1 MTTSNA
7 QLIEFYA
14 KQLRLPTI
22 NENWESI
29 LRAATERHW
38 GYEDFLC
45 AVLQRE
51 VEQRQDN
58 QRKRRIKTAGFP
70 KIKTLD
76 TFDFKWLPN
85 VKQTVVHE
93 LATGKFIEE
102 KRPVLMFGNPG
113 TGKTHLAI
121 ALAYHLCSGGYKVF
135 FRTAGQ
141 LVTDLAEAG
150 AQGRL
155 SAFQAK
161 LTKYDLL
168 VLDELSYI
176 TFGRSSAE
184 LLFQTI
190 SNRYELG
197 SIIVTTNL
205 PFSRWT
211 ELFGDAMLTTA
222 LVDRLTH
229 RAVILDMNG
238 ESYRLHDTRQRFDN
252 DDTIK
257 G

>member
-7 QLIEFYA
+7 QLIELYA
-14 KQLRLPTI
+14 KQLRLPAI
-22 NENWESI
+22 GDWKSI
-29 LRAATERHW
+29 VREATEQHW

-51 VEQRQDN
+51 IEQRQEN
-58 QRKRRIKTAGFP
+58 QRKYRIKTACFP
-70 KIKTLD
+70 KIKTID
-76 TFDFKWLPN
+76 SFDFKWLRN
-85 VKQTVVHE
+85 VKATVVYE

-121 ALAYHLCSGGYKVF
+121 ALAYQLCCAGYKAF

-141 LVTDLAEAG
+141 LVTDLAEAS

-155 SAFQAK
+155 AALQAK
-161 LTKYDLL
+161 LAKFDLL
-168 VLDELSYI
+168 VVDELSYI

-184 LLFQTI
+184 LLFQAI

-197 SIIVTTNL
+197 STIVTTNL

-211 ELFGDAMLTTA
+211 ELFGDATLTTA

-229 RAVILDMNG
+229 RSIILDMNG
-238 ESYRLHDTRQRFDN
+238 ESYRLYETRQQKSDEKK
-252 DDTIK
+252 DKD
-257 G
+257 